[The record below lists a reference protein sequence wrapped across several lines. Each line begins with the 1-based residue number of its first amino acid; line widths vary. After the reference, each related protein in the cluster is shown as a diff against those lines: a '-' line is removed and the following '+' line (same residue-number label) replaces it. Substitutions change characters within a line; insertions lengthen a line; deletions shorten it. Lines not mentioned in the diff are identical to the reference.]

1 MIIHYRQNNGGN
13 KEKNVGNLK
22 KKYKKNRELYL
33 CNRHGWGTWIRT
45 KEMSDSESDA
55 LPLGYTPMCLFII
68 HDLCLFDK
76 CFLCKTLVFL
86 RFRQDRKYRK
96 EMLEINVFFTLG
108 CQNNR

>member
-1 MIIHYRQNNGGN
+1 MIRTDDQASRNTSNQKNDTKKAAHQNG
-13 KEKNVGNLK
+13 LIF
-22 KKYKKNRELYL
+22 Y
-33 CNRHGWGTWIRT
+33 GWGTWIRT

-68 HDLCLFDK
+68 HDLFFFDK

-96 EMLEINVFFTLG
+96 EMLGINVFFTLG

>member
-1 MIIHYRQNNGGN
+1 MAGVLGFEPRKCQIQSLMPYR
-13 KEKNVGNLK
+13 
-22 KKYKKNRELYL
+22 
-33 CNRHGWGTWIRT
+33 
-45 KEMSDSESDA
+45 
-55 LPLGYTPMCLFII
+55 LGYTPMCLFII
-68 HDLCLFDK
+68 HDLCFFDK

>member
-1 MIIHYRQNNGGN
+1 MSVQCR
-13 KEKNVGNLK
+13 KC
-22 KKYKKNRELYL
+22 KKNRESLL

-55 LPLGYTPMCLFII
+55 LPLGYTPMCLLII
-68 HDLCLFDK
+68 HDLCFFDK

-96 EMLEINVFFTLG
+96 EMLGINVFFTLG